1 MAVSSKTALQVF
13 MITCSLVLTTL
24 SGCSNKE
31 TVKVNE
37 DNAPLILNSQ
47 HWQAGDEALD
57 QAEELYQQAYE
68 KKLQR
73 FAPKH
78 MSQAEELLEQAGDS
92 SSQEEKTTLA
102 KKIQETLSDAESI
115 KQQSEKFFQPLL
127 NKQSQLQQLK
137 ADAILSAEYKQ
148 LDRELLA
155 LFSLYEINSKKVPQQ
170 DLNALKN
177 KMEIVRIN
185 TLLETHLAPAIALF
199 DKTQQEQANKFA
211 PTTCDMAAQHIIDS
225 EKFIR
230 KNPDDIASIETEGK
244 KVQNSILHCL
254 YIARESEFMSDM
266 SNSQAEQKVLNFEQQ
281 LFTISQLL
289 GQQDYRNMA
298 LQDQVLAIRQA
309 IIESQQEQHHE
320 QQKAHS
326 QREQQ
331 LEFRIQQL
339 EYELQKA
346 DIPLPETSAAK

>member
-1 MAVSSKTALQVF
+1 MKVRTHIASA
-13 MITCSLVLTTL
+13 IAISLALTTL
-24 SGCSNKE
+24 SGCSKKD

-37 DNAPLILNSQ
+37 ENAPLVLNSQ

-73 FAPKH
+73 FAPQH
-78 MSQAEELLEQAGDS
+78 MTKAESLLEQAGDS
-92 SSQEEKTTLA
+92 SSQEEKTNLAQEIQTTL
-102 KKIQETLSDAESI
+102 KDAENI
-115 KQQSEKFFQPLL
+115 KQQSEKFFKPLL
-127 NKQSQLQQLK
+127 NKQSQLRELK

-155 LFSLYEINSKKVPQQ
+155 LFSLYELDKKKVPQQ
-170 DLNALKN
+170 EVGKLAN

-199 DKTQQEQANKFA
+199 DKTQQEQARNFA
-211 PTTCDMAAQHIIDS
+211 PATCDKAAQHIIDS

-230 KNPDDIASIETEGK
+230 NNPDNIPAIETEGK
-244 KVQNSILHCL
+244 KVQSSILHCL
-254 YIARESEFMSDM
+254 YIAREAEFMSGM
-266 SNSQAEQKVLNFEQQ
+266 SNNQAEQKVLDFEQQ

-298 LQDQVLAIRQA
+298 LEDQVLAIRQA
-309 IIESQQEQHHE
+309 NIESQQE
-320 QQKAHS
+320 
-326 QREQQ
+326 
-331 LEFRIQQL
+331 
-339 EYELQKA
+339 
-346 DIPLPETSAAK
+346 